1 VTPVRQG
8 RTRNGSDDS
17 ASVDCRGDRPR
28 APAGNCWRCDI
39 GRKTSTFRPPGGP
52 HFVRDEETRHALVRK
67 TVANHRHRWPPV
79 CDHLFRRGRDK
90 RPTVLGI
97 AAEGLSRAANGHLCA
112 RARCLFIVQSCNAEP
127 PGSLTY
133 TRVLGNECSREECD
147 GQPISFIRT
156 SVRAGRAARVR
167 RSQCVRGWL
176 LRTVWRPRGSC
187 RVAGRQSI
195 Q

>member
-1 VTPVRQG
+1 MARSDSRSADRFATSCHFCARG
-8 RTRNGSDDS
+8 RPLDLLQSHAAPRCHS
-17 ASVDCRGDRPR
+17 ASSYQQ
-28 APAGNCWRCDI
+28 APWAGR
-39 GRKTSTFRPPGGP
+39 
-52 HFVRDEETRHALVRK
+52 RDNQH
-67 TVANHRHRWPPV
+67 
-79 CDHLFRRGRDK
+79 RDK

-176 LRTVWRPRGSC
+176 LRTVWRPRVSC